1 MLLPL
6 LRRRLAAPSEIFLLY
21 SRKIY
26 PPNVGR
32 MLYCITFAIVTV
44 AETRRRSSPP
54 NNHLPGS
61 EHFIMIQRGYFMEEK
76 ITFNQ
81 ETGQIY
87 WSLETQRAGCGTFS
101 GGHKTFRGECGK
113 LSGGHKTFRGEC
125 GTFSGGH
132 KSSAGSAA
140 SFRGV
145 TKPSARGAA
154 SLWKGPR
161 DDQKVPEQNF
171 IIRIS

>member
-1 MLLPL
+1 
-6 LRRRLAAPSEIFLLY
+6 
-21 SRKIY
+21 
-26 PPNVGR
+26 

-113 LSGGHKTFRGEC
+113 LSGGHK
-125 GTFSGGH
+125 
-132 KSSAGSAA
+132 SSAGSAA

-145 TKPSARGAA
+145 TKVFFYKKTGTKAGKKIWVQLRPNA
-154 SLWKGPR
+154 SLSGRKPAPFGVVTWRR
-161 DDQKVPEQNF
+161 DIVLPE
-171 IIRIS
+171 

>member
-1 MLLPL
+1 MLD
-6 LRRRLAAPSEIFLLY
+6 
-21 SRKIY
+21 
-26 PPNVGR
+26 
-32 MLYCITFAIVTV
+32 CITFAIVTA

-101 GGHKTFRGECGK
+101 GGHK
-113 LSGGHKTFRGEC
+113 
-125 GTFSGGH
+125 
-132 KSSAGSAA
+132 SSAGSAA